1 MAIRTTERD
10 VKRVFSTTLTE
21 TEISPYVKTASLVV
35 DTYLAGEGMSATL
48 LREIELYLAAHF
60 AAFVR
65 DRPAIEE
72 VIDEAEIR
80 YPANSLGKNL
90 DATPYG
96 QIAKSLD
103 TSGKLNSIGQST
115 TAVLEALDLW

>member
-1 MAIRTTERD
+1 
-10 VKRVFSTTLTE
+10 VKRVFSTALTE
-21 TEISPYVKTASLVV
+21 TEISPYLKTASLVV

-65 DRPAIEE
+65 DRPAVEE
-72 VIDEAEIR
+72 IIDEAEIR

-103 TSGKLNSIGQST
+103 SSGKLNAIGEST
-115 TAVLEALDLW
+115 TAMMEALELW